1 MFCVQQYLNKQQH
14 ERLNVHIY
22 FFLVLHESDSSYYFY
37 GWATTTQLLKIHDLH
52 AVSPLRL

>member
-37 GWATTTQLLKIHDLH
+37 GWATTTQ
-52 AVSPLRL
+52 